1 MVNAKFIAGVL
12 IFCVSFY
19 FILFG
24 KHPKSLTA
32 IIGGSLMVLVG
43 IMNQEEALHAIGK
56 NFEILLLL
64 MGMMMVVE
72 IMSETGIFQWAA
84 VTVAQ
89 KAKGDPMKILIMLS
103 TVTATCSAFLDNVT
117 TILLIVPVTILLAK
131 KLQIDPF
138 PFIIVQIFAC
148 NIGGTA
154 TMIGD
159 PPNLIIASMG
169 KLDFN
174 HFLMHLTPIVALNMV
189 VLIIT
194 AKILFKKK
202 LVVSRE
208 MRASIMDLEPNRS
221 IKNKKL
227 LIQSC
232 CLFGLI
238 LIGFLTNMVTNIGLA
253 VISTIGSGLLLSVS
267 KKSPEDIYKKIE
279 WETLFFFGG
288 LFVLVEGI
296 DKLGIISKV
305 GQMLVDFTQG
315 DIKLTSTVI
324 VLMSAVL
331 SPILGSVPYTLSF
344 SKIIA
349 SIIPDFIGNTDVLW
363 WALSL
368 GACLGGNMTM
378 IGAPANI
385 VGVSIAEKADVKIT
399 FMDFFKL
406 GLLVVAESVILSIVY
421 INIRY

>member
-1 MVNAKFIAGVL
+1 MVNIKLIAGIF

-24 KHPKSLTA
+24 KQPKSLTA
-32 IIGGSLMVLVG
+32 VIGGSLMVLIGV
-43 IMNQEEALHAIGK
+43 MNQEEALHAIGK
-56 NFEILLLL
+56 NLEILLLL
-64 MGMMMVVE
+64 MGLMMVVE

-89 KAKGDPMKILIMLS
+89 KAKGDPVKILIMLS
-103 TVTATCSAFLDNVT
+103 IVTASCSAFLDNVT
-117 TILLIVPVTILLAK
+117 TILLIVPVTALLAK
-131 KLQIDPF
+131 RLQIDPF

-169 KLDFN
+169 GLDFN
-174 HFLMHLTPIVALNMV
+174 QFLMNLTPIVIINLI

-194 AKILFKKK
+194 AKILFGKKF
-202 LVVSRE
+202 VVSRE
-208 MRASIMDLEPNRS
+208 LRASIMDLEPNRS

-232 CLFGLI
+232 CLFALI

-253 VISTIGSGLLLSVS
+253 IISITGSVLLMTIS
-267 KKSPEDIYKKIE
+267 KKDPEEIYKKVE

-296 DKLGIISKV
+296 DKLGVIDKI
-305 GQMLVDFTQG
+305 GEMLVDLTHG
-315 DIKLTSTVI
+315 NLEMTSTVI
-324 VLMSAVL
+324 VLLSSVL

-349 SIIPDFIGNTDVLW
+349 SIVPDFVGNTDVLW

-378 IGAPANI
+378 VGAPANI
-385 VGVSIAEKADVKIT
+385 VGVSIAGKAGVRIS

-406 GLLVVAESVILSIVY
+406 GILVVAESVIISILY

>member
-1 MVNAKFIAGVL
+1 MVNVKLIAGIF

-24 KHPKSLTA
+24 KQPKSLTA
-32 IIGGSLMVLVG
+32 VIGGSLMVLIGV
-43 IMNQEEALHAIGK
+43 MNQEEALHAIGK
-56 NFEILLLL
+56 NLEILLLL
-64 MGMMMVVE
+64 MGLMMVVE

-89 KAKGDPMKILIMLS
+89 KAKGDPVKILIMLS
-103 TVTATCSAFLDNVT
+103 IVTASCSAFLDNVT
-117 TILLIVPVTILLAK
+117 TILLIVPVTALLAK
-131 KLQIDPF
+131 RLQIDPF

-169 KLDFN
+169 GLDFN
-174 HFLMHLTPIVALNMV
+174 HFLINLTPIVIINLI

-194 AKILFKKK
+194 AKILFGKKF
-202 LVVSRE
+202 VVSRE
-208 MRASIMDLEPNRS
+208 LRASIMDLEPNRS

-232 CLFGLI
+232 CLFALI

-253 VISTIGSGLLLSVS
+253 IISITGSVLLMTIS
-267 KKSPEDIYKKIE
+267 KKDPEEIYKKVE

-296 DKLGIISKV
+296 DKLGIIDKI
-305 GQMLVDFTQG
+305 GEMLVDLTHG
-315 DIKLTSTVI
+315 NLEMTSTVI
-324 VLMSAVL
+324 VLLSSVL

-349 SIIPDFIGNTDVLW
+349 SIVPDFVGNTDILW

-378 IGAPANI
+378 VGAPANI
-385 VGVSIAEKADVKIT
+385 VGVSIAGKAGVRIS

-406 GLLVVAESVILSIVY
+406 GILVVAESVIISVLY

>member
-1 MVNAKFIAGVL
+1 MENARFIAGVL

-24 KHPKSLTA
+24 KQPKSLTA
-32 IIGGSLMVLVG
+32 IIGGGLMVLIGV
-43 IMNQEEALHAIGK
+43 MSQEEALHAIGK
-56 NFEILLLL
+56 NLEILLLL
-64 MGMMMVVE
+64 MGLMMVVE
-72 IMSETGIFQWAA
+72 IMSETGIFQWIAI
-84 VTVAQ
+84 TVAQ
-89 KAKGDPMKILIMLS
+89 KSKGDPVKILIMLS
-103 TVTATCSAFLDNVT
+103 IVTASCSAFLDNVT
-117 TILLIVPVTILLAK
+117 TVLLIIPVAALLAK

-174 HFLMHLTPIVALNMV
+174 HFLMNLTPIVVLNLI

-194 AKILFKKK
+194 AKILFGKKF
-202 LVVSRE
+202 VVSRE
-208 MRASIMDLEPNRS
+208 LRASIMDLEPNRS
-221 IKNKKL
+221 IKDKKL

-232 CLFGLI
+232 CLFTLI

-253 VISTIGSGLLLSVS
+253 IISIIGCVLLVTIS
-267 KKSPEDIYKKIE
+267 KKNPEEIYKKVE

-296 DKLGIISKV
+296 DKLGVIAKI
-305 GQMLVDFTQG
+305 GEILVNLTQG

-349 SIIPDFIGNTDVLW
+349 SIVPDFVGNTDVLW

-378 IGAPANI
+378 VGAPANI
-385 VGVSIAEKADVKIT
+385 VGVSIAGKAGVKIS

-421 INIRY
+421 IIIRY

>member
-1 MVNAKFIAGVL
+1 MENARFIAGVL

-24 KHPKSLTA
+24 KQPKSLTA
-32 IIGGSLMVLVG
+32 IIGGGLMVLIGV
-43 IMNQEEALHAIGK
+43 MSQEEALHAIGK
-56 NFEILLLL
+56 NLEILLLL
-64 MGMMMVVE
+64 MGLMMVVE
-72 IMSETGIFQWAA
+72 IMSETGIFQWIAI
-84 VTVAQ
+84 TVAQ
-89 KAKGDPMKILIMLS
+89 KSKGDPVKILIMLS
-103 TVTATCSAFLDNVT
+103 IVTASCSAFLDNVT
-117 TILLIVPVTILLAK
+117 TVLLIIPVTALLAK

-174 HFLMHLTPIVALNMV
+174 HFLMNLTPIVVLNLI

-194 AKILFKKK
+194 AKILFGKKF
-202 LVVSRE
+202 VVSRE
-208 MRASIMDLEPNRS
+208 LRASIMDLEPNRS
-221 IKNKKL
+221 IKDKKL

-232 CLFGLI
+232 CLFTLI

-253 VISTIGSGLLLSVS
+253 IISIIGCVLLVTIS
-267 KKSPEDIYKKIE
+267 KKNPEEIYKKVE

-296 DKLGIISKV
+296 DKLGVIAKI
-305 GQMLVDFTQG
+305 GEILVNLTQG

-349 SIIPDFIGNTDVLW
+349 SIVPDFVGNTDVLW

-378 IGAPANI
+378 VGAPANI
-385 VGVSIAEKADVKIT
+385 VGVSIAGKAGVKIS

-421 INIRY
+421 IIIRY

>member
-1 MVNAKFIAGVL
+1 MVNAKLIAGVL
-12 IFCVSFY
+12 VFCVSFY

-24 KHPKSLTA
+24 KQPKSLTA
-32 IIGGSLMVLVG
+32 VIGGSLMVLIGV
-43 IMNQEEALHAIGK
+43 MNQEEALHAVGR
-56 NFEILLLL
+56 NLEILLLL
-64 MGMMMVVE
+64 MGLMMVVE

-89 KAKGDPMKILIMLS
+89 KAKGDPMKIMIMLS
-103 TVTATCSAFLDNVT
+103 VVTAICSAFLDNVT
-117 TILLIVPVTILLAK
+117 TILLIVPVAILLAK
-131 KLQIDPF
+131 RLQIDPF

-159 PPNLIIASMG
+159 PPNLIIASLG

-174 HFLMHLTPIVALNMV
+174 HFLMNLTPIVIVNMI

-194 AKILFKKK
+194 AKLLFGKKFQ
-202 LVVSRE
+202 VSRE
-208 MRASIMDLEPNRS
+208 LRASIMDLEPKRS

-227 LIQSC
+227 LVQSC

-253 VISTIGSGLLLSVS
+253 IISITGCVLLMTIS
-267 KKSPEDIYKKIE
+267 KKNPEEIYKKVE

-296 DKLGIISKV
+296 DKLGIIDRI
-305 GQMLVDFTQG
+305 GETLVQLTQG
-315 DIKLTSTVI
+315 NLELTSTVV
-324 VLMSAVL
+324 VLLSSVL

-349 SIIPDFIGNTDVLW
+349 SIIPDFVGSTDVLW

-378 IGAPANI
+378 VGAPANI
-385 VGVSIAEKADVKIT
+385 VGVSIAGKAGVKIS

-406 GLLVVAESVILSIVY
+406 GLLVVVESVILSVLY